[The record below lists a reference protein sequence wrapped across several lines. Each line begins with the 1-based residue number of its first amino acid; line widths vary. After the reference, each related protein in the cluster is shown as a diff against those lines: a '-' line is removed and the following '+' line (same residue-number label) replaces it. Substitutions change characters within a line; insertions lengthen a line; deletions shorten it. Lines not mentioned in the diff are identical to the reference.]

1 MVTPP
6 RVLVVGA
13 GVAGLTTALSLH
25 AAGIDVVV
33 VDAVRTLRPLGVGI
47 NLQPHAV
54 RELIELGLGDALEA
68 TGIQTREMLRLDR
81 HANRVVS
88 HARGRFAGYNW
99 PQYSIHRGELQ
110 MLLLDAVR
118 SRLGPDSVRTGL
130 VFECYTED
138 ADGVEVS
145 LHARTGGAPVT
156 LRADVL
162 VGADGLASAVRRC
175 LHPGE
180 GAPLWNGIRMWRGIA
195 ETDPYLTGRTM
206 IVAGSHDHGRLVCYP
221 ISKPAEDR
229 GRALVNWVAEVRVTP
244 ETRIETEG
252 ADWTRE
258 GRLEDV
264 LPYFADWRF
273 GWLDVP
279 RLIADSPQIL
289 EYPMVDRDP
298 LPFWSRGRVTLA
310 GDAAHP
316 MYPVGANGG
325 SVAIIDAR
333 VLALELCRTD
343 DVVAALKAYE
353 AARLDE
359 ANAVVLACRDMAA
372 DRLLDTVA
380 ERAPGGFTSIEDVLS
395 RAELAEMRAAWRR
408 TTDMD
413 VEALNS
419 RPSWNPPPRD

>member
-1 MVTPP
+1 VAA
-6 RVLVVGA
+6 VKVVVVGA
-13 GVAGLTTALSLH
+13 GVGGLTTALSLH
-25 AAGIDVVV
+25 AAGAEVVV
-33 VDAVRTLRPLGVGI
+33 VDAVRNLLPLGVGI

-54 RELIELGLGDALEA
+54 RELTELGLGDALAA

-81 HANRVVS
+81 HANRIVS
-88 HARGRFAGYNW
+88 HDRGRHAGYAW

-110 MLLLDAVR
+110 MLLLDAVV
-118 SRLGPDSVRTGL
+118 SRLGPSAVRTGL
-130 VFECYTED
+130 VFESYAED
-138 ADGVEVS
+138 AEGVEVS
-145 LHARTGGAPVT
+145 LHARTGGAPVS
-156 LRADVL
+156 LRTDAL
-162 VGADGLASAVRRC
+162 VGADGLSSAVRRQ

-195 ETDPYLTGRTM
+195 EADPYLTGQSM
-206 IVAGSHDHGRLVCYP
+206 IVAGSHEHGRLVFYP
-221 ISKPAEDR
+221 ISKAAEDR

-244 ETRIETEG
+244 ETRLETEA

-264 LPYFADWRF
+264 LPYYADWEF
-273 GWLDVP
+273 GWIDVP
-279 RLIADSPQIL
+279 RLIASSPQIL

-298 LPFWSRGRVTLA
+298 LPFWSRGRVTLV

-316 MYPVGANGG
+316 MYPIGANGG
-325 SVAIIDAR
+325 SLAVIDAR
-333 VLALELCRTD
+333 VLAYELSRTD
-343 DVVAALKAYE
+343 DVADGLKAYE

-380 ERAPGGFTSIEDVLS
+380 ERAPHGFASIEDLLT
-395 RAELAEMRAAWRR
+395 AEELTEMHEAWRR

-413 VEALNS
+413 AEALNS
-419 RPSWNPPPRD
+419 RPSWAPLR